1 MTVSAIVV
9 DDVDNDDDE
18 EPTTTSNK
26 KSNWLWKSLRFVDF
40 RRRVRVVVGDDDAH
54 EPHSRARSH
63 DHRPPHDVTTTTSPP
78 TITTTTTEQPTIHRQ
93 FKSFNYNNNHNQFH
107 LGLSDRFVKPLIDKL
122 AMKLSCCACCCFYPK
137 YKRKVD
143 NIYPRQVD
151 APLVKNEVDK
161 LQYYVTVHPEK
172 LSKIGDCLYHN
183 LKRGLNG
190 AHKNR
195 NYVKNTIEA
204 VEKIL
209 VVITPQNLNYFAPYY
224 LKIIQKLLEQSGS
237 SSTNATLVRSA
248 SAGKNN

>member
-1 MTVSAIVV
+1 MLKN
-9 DDVDNDDDE
+9 DNDE
-18 EPTTTSNK
+18 TKTSMLTSLWNYLDLRGGLERSVLKPHLNK
-26 KSNWLWKSLRFVDF
+26 
-40 RRRVRVVVGDDDAH
+40 
-54 EPHSRARSH
+54 
-63 DHRPPHDVTTTTSPP
+63 
-78 TITTTTTEQPTIHRQ
+78 I
-93 FKSFNYNNNHNQFH
+93 
-107 LGLSDRFVKPLIDKL
+107 
-122 AMKLSCCACCCFYPK
+122 MKLSCCACCCFYPK

-151 APLVKNEVDK
+151 SPLVKNEVDK

-209 VVITPQNLNYFAPYY
+209 VVITPQNLNYFAAYY

-237 SSTNATLVRSA
+237 SAGGTLAQS
-248 SAGKNN
+248 SSGGPGILTCD